1 MDPAANDP
9 LIVAFDHY
17 SHRSLQES
25 DRAWEALRR
34 RCPVAWTESNGGH
47 WVLSDYAS
55 VSEAFK
61 DWETFSSART
71 EPDVCSLAIAP
82 NKLPPLYPEELDPPR
97 WHPLRRILSE
107 LLSPGA
113 VERLQPRIEHWVTH
127 YVDQFIESGH
137 CEMAHDI
144 ACPVPAAVILEHLGF
159 PGDEWPRIS
168 GAFHGIGAF
177 PRESPQFARAVVDM
191 TWVTARVSE
200 EVARRRKAPRDDALS
215 FISRRDVDGR
225 PIAQEEAEAVVMLV
239 IGGGVDT
246 TTALTSAAL
255 VHLAR
260 NPHDRERLLR
270 DRGLL
275 RAATEEFLR
284 VYPPARSHARTVVN
298 DCEFA
303 GQRLARGDRVLLSEV
318 SACHD
323 ERAFPD
329 AGRFVIDRFPNRHL
343 AFGLGI
349 HRCPGSHLARAQFH
363 EIMSQV
369 LDRLPDYS
377 VDDDGIVEYP
387 NWATIGGWAAIPA
400 RFTPGERRSPPPR
413 RPAAGPDGARGKA

>member
-1 MDPAANDP
+1 MEAAGHDLRSVEFN
-9 LIVAFDHY
+9 HY
-17 SHRSLQES
+17 GHRSLQES
-25 DRAWEALRR
+25 DRAWDALRR
-34 RCPVAWTESNGGH
+34 TCPVAWTESNGGH

-55 VSEAFK
+55 VAAAFK

-71 EPDVCSLAIAP
+71 EPEVSSLTIAP
-82 NKLPPLYPEELDPPR
+82 VKLPPLYPEELDPPQ

-107 LLSPGA
+107 LLSPGS

-127 YVDQFIESGH
+127 YIDQFIESGR

-159 PGDEWPRIS
+159 TEEEWPRIS

-177 PRESPQFARAVVDM
+177 PRESAAFAGAVADLA
-191 TWVTARVSE
+191 WVTARVSE
-200 EVARRRKAPRDDALS
+200 EVALRRNAPREDALS
-215 FISRRDVDGR
+215 FIARHDVDGR
-225 PIAQEEAEAVVMLV
+225 PISQEEAEGVVMLV

-260 NPHDRERLLR
+260 NPDDRERLCR
-270 DRGLL
+270 DRRLL
-275 RAATEEFLR
+275 ATATEEFLR
-284 VYPPARSHARTVVN
+284 VYPPARSHARTVAR
-298 DCEFA
+298 DCEFG
-303 GQRLARGDRVLLSEV
+303 GQYLARGDRVLLSEV

-323 ERAFPD
+323 ESAFSG
-329 AGRFVIDRFPNRHL
+329 AGSFAIDRFPNRHL

-349 HRCPGSHLARAQFH
+349 HRCPGSHLARAQFT

-387 NWATIGGWAAIPA
+387 NWATIGGWASIPA
-400 RFTPGERRSPPPR
+400 SFTPGERRSPRSR
-413 RPAAGPDGARGKA
+413 RATGGREPEDGGT